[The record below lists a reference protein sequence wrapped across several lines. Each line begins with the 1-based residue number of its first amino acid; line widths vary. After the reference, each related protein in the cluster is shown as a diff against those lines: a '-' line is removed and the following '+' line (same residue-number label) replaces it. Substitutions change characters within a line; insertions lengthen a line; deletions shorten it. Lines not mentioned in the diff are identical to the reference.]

1 MQEQVNELRKRA
13 GECLDAYLAK
23 YYKNGRFEKA
33 DFWDNAEI
41 LEMLDD
47 AYENTRDER
56 YSQLIEQAYSA
67 FIEDRGSLWSDNEF
81 NDDIMWAVIAMTRAY
96 MLTGKRKYFE
106 TALENFSMV
115 WARSYSDD
123 LGGGLFWRIENR
135 SKNACVNCP
144 GAIAACLVGEV
155 TNDEKYFADAA
166 AVIEWTAGTLYE
178 ENGKVYDCIGMD
190 GHVNKWSS
198 TYNQGTFIG
207 ANMLLYKHYGD
218 KKYLER
224 ARSAASYT
232 MNVMYGG
239 GIMNNEDSG
248 NDLIGFKGILSRWL
262 SRFAK
267 ADSKEEYIV
276 WLRKNADSA
285 YANRNSEGLMQTAF
299 ATKTEE
305 KYYDV
310 FGTSS
315 AVAVMFN
322 CL

>member
-1 MQEQVNELRKRA
+1 
-13 GECLDAYLAK
+13 
-23 YYKNGRFEKA
+23 
-33 DFWDNAEI
+33 
-41 LEMLDD
+41 
-47 AYENTRDER
+47 
-56 YSQLIEQAYSA
+56 
-67 FIEDRGSLWSDNEF
+67 
-81 NDDIMWAVIAMTRAY
+81 
-96 MLTGKRKYFE
+96 
-106 TALENFSMV
+106 
-115 WARSYSDD
+115 
-123 LGGGLFWRIENR
+123 
-135 SKNACVNCP
+135 
-144 GAIAACLVGEV
+144 
-155 TNDEKYFADAA
+155 
-166 AVIEWTAGTLYE
+166 
-178 ENGKVYDCIGMD
+178 
-190 GHVNKWSS
+190 
-198 TYNQGTFIG
+198 
-207 ANMLLYKHYGD
+207 MLLYKHYGD

>member
-1 MQEQVNELRKRA
+1 MNELEKRA
-13 GECLDAYLAK
+13 SDCLDAYLAK
-23 YYKNGRFEKA
+23 YYDNGRFEKA

-41 LEMLDD
+41 FEMLDD
-47 AYENTRDER
+47 AYEATKNPR
-56 YSQLIEQAYSA
+56 YAELIEETYNA
-67 FIEDRGSLWSDNEF
+67 FIEDRGSLWTDNEF
-81 NDDIMWAVIAMTRAY
+81 NDDIMWAVIAMTRAC
-96 MLTGKRKYFE
+96 MLTGKKKYFD
-106 TALENFSMV
+106 TALENFRMV
-115 WARSYSDD
+115 WARSYSED
-123 LGGGLFWRIENR
+123 LGGGLFWRIETR

-144 GAIAACLVGEV
+144 GTIAACLVGEV
-155 TNDEKYFADAA
+155 LNDEKLFADAD
-166 AVIEWTAGTLYE
+166 AVMDWTVKTLYE

-190 GHVNKWSS
+190 GKINKWSS

-218 KKYLER
+218 EKYLER
-224 ARSAASYT
+224 ARAAASYV
-232 MNVMYGG
+232 MNDMYGG

-248 NDLIGFKGILSRWL
+248 GDLIGFKGILSRWL
-262 SRFAK
+262 YRFAK
-267 ADSKEEYIV
+267 ADSKSEYID

-285 YANRNSEGLMQTAF
+285 YSNRNSEGLMQTSF
-299 ATKTEE
+299 ANKTEE